1 MINVTWAHTK
11 NFPRTIQ
18 ITLFIQNLLMGK
30 IDLTFLKMQLPKWQ
44 KMMYYHII
52 QKCQQNH
59 ENLTQQYDHY
69 TFFFVWSEWYIYLYR
84 CPTKNPISIVLL
96 YSILTCTLLTGCHI
110 RIYWKLN
117 YYYLPTQEHSLIQLQ
132 KFRLHCAAYCF

>member
-44 KMMYYHII
+44 KMMYLSY
-52 QKCQQNH
+52 N
-59 ENLTQQYDHY
+59 
-69 TFFFVWSEWYIYLYR
+69 
-84 CPTKNPISIVLL
+84 TKMSIE
-96 YSILTCTLLTGCHI
+96 S
-110 RIYWKLN
+110 
-117 YYYLPTQEHSLIQLQ
+117 
-132 KFRLHCAAYCF
+132 